1 MINIDSKQKLD
12 EFMAQEAQQQTESQK
27 LAQALAPGAA
37 QQQDRDSFFNVSTL
51 KEDLEKGR

>member
-27 LAQALAPGAA
+27 LAQALASGLLSSRAGIAFSMCP
-37 QQQDRDSFFNVSTL
+37 L
-51 KEDLEKGR
+51 

>member
-27 LAQALAPGAA
+27 LAQALASGAA
-37 QQQDRDSFFNVSTL
+37 QQQGRDSFFNVSTL
-51 KEDLEKGR
+51 

>member
-27 LAQALAPGAA
+27 QAQTLAPGAA
-37 QQQDRDSFFNVSTL
+37 QQQGRDSFFNVSTL
-51 KEDLEKGR
+51 NEDLKK